1 MTDEKMWPPPSAPLD
16 VADRFIK
23 EVHTTAQGKTLTHH
37 RGDFYAWHAGVWS
50 VVPQS
55 SIRASLYDTL
65 RSAKFEHKKDGI
77 VDWAPSTR
85 KVGDVLDA
93 MRSAVYLRE
102 DRDAPTW
109 ITPGDRHPAREY
121 ISMRNGLLHIPTG
134 EIIAHTPAMFNTI
147 SIPFDYDA
155 AAQAPNW
162 LRFLGSVWR
171 HDTATITMLQQWFG
185 YVLSGRTDFQKAMM
199 IPGPPRSGKGTI
211 VRVLIELL
219 GGRRHVAAPTMADI
233 GTHFGITPII
243 GKPLAV
249 IGDAR
254 VGRGGERQVVERLL
268 TITGEDN
275 LTVDV
280 KYKEAWT
287 GKIGARF
294 MILSNELPR
303 FGDASGAIASR
314 FLVARTTQSFLG
326 KEDKGLEARLHA
338 ELPGIFNWALAGL
351 ESLIA
356 AGRFTESD
364 GSKAE
369 RDALTALASPISMFL
384 DEGFEP
390 DMTGWMST
398 DMLYGKWRAWCE
410 VAGESPGSRNVF
422 ARDLVAAAP
431 MQGYRL
437 QAAKSGPRGAQKTGY
452 RGIRQRGEEPSKALT
467 IEKNPDTP
475 DTPSSDG
482 ISEQLPILDTA
493 SHAAAVDPVVAG
505 VADATEIPS
514 EQRVSGVS
522 GVNPIVSPLENASEN
537 ETPPARALHAVP
549 DEHPGPPRTC
559 REWFER
565 HVRGLIAEGHMTADS
580 AVVYPLGEAAGWGI
594 QNLRK
599 VASKSPLIAIAEK
612 RTDGVTWAIGDGVQS
627 TYVPC
632 PEWIVT
638 YLRER
643 GGWVPASEVYTAG
656 SERYGR
662 SAIKSAALAAHILK
676 RGASIATEWSLDPN
690 YTKESA

>member
-23 EVHTTAQGKTLTHH
+23 EVHTTAEGKTLTHH

-65 RSAKFEHKKDGI
+65 RSAKYEHKKDGI

-85 KVGDVLDA
+85 KIGDVLDA

-134 EIIAHTPAMFNTI
+134 EVTAHTPAMFNTI

-162 LRFLGSVWR
+162 LTFLNSVWR
-171 HDTATITMLQQWFG
+171 HDSATITMLQQWFG

-326 KEDKGLEARLHA
+326 KEDKNLERRLHA

-384 DEGFEP
+384 DEHFVP
-390 DMTGWMST
+390 DLNGWVAT
-398 DMLYGKWRAWCE
+398 DRLYGRWRGWCE
-410 VAGESPGSRNVF
+410 IAGQSPGSREVF

-431 MQGYRL
+431 LMNFRL
-437 QAAKSGPRGAQKTGY
+437 QFKRQGPKGKQVRGYA
-452 RGIRQRGEEPSKALT
+452 GIKEIARDITMDQ
-467 IEKNPDTP
+467 TP
-475 DTPSSDG
+475 TTPTTPSSETV
-482 ISEQLPILDTA
+482 SEQISIPATA
-493 SHAAAVDPVVAG
+493 SHDTPVESAVAG
-505 VADATEIPS
+505 VEGTTETPS
-514 EQRVSGVS
+514 DQQVVGVAGVS
-522 GVNPIVSPLENASEN
+522 PIVSAVESPSKEER
-537 ETPPARALHAVP
+537 PPARALHAVP
-549 DEHPGPPRTC
+549 DGPPRTC

-565 HVRGLIAEGHMTADS
+565 HIRGLIAEGHATADS

-612 RTDGVTWAIGDGVQS
+612 RTDGVTWAIGEGVQS

-632 PEWIVT
+632 PEWLVR

-643 GGWVPASEVYTAG
+643 GGWVPASEVYAAG
-656 SERYGR
+656 AERYGR
-662 SAIKSAALAAHILK
+662 SAIKSAAQAAHILK

>member
-1 MTDEKMWPPPSAPLD
+1 MTSETTDTLWPPPSEPLR

-23 EVHTTAQGKTLTHH
+23 EVYTTDAGKTLVHH
-37 RGDFYAWHAGVWS
+37 RGDFYEWSRGVWS
-50 VVPQS
+50 TVPQS
-55 SIRASLYDTL
+55 SIRAALYDKL
-65 RSAKFEHKKDGI
+65 RAAQYEHKKDGI
-77 VDWAPSTR
+77 TDWAPSTR
-85 KVGDVLDA
+85 KIGDVLDA

-109 ITPGDRHPAREY
+109 IVAGDRQPAQDY
-121 ISMRNGLLHIPTG
+121 ISMRNGLLHIPSG
-134 EIIAHTPAMFNTI
+134 EVTAHTPEMFNTI
-147 SIPFDYDA
+147 LIPFDYDVN
-155 AAQAPNW
+155 AQASNW
-162 LRFLGSVWR
+162 VRFLNSVWR
-171 HDTATITMLQQWFG
+171 HDPDTIAMLQQWFG
-185 YVLSGRTDFQKAMM
+185 YVLSGRTDMQKAMM

-211 VRVLIELL
+211 VRVLMELL

-314 FLVARTTQSFLG
+314 FLVARTTESFLG
-326 KEDKGLEARLHA
+326 KEDKGLERRLHA
-338 ELPGIFNWALAGL
+338 ELPGIFNWALEGL
-351 ESLIA
+351 NKLTA
-356 AGRFTESD
+356 TGRFIESD
-364 GSKAE
+364 RSKAE

-390 DMTGWMST
+390 HPQEWMAT
-398 DMLYGKWRAWCE
+398 DRLYAKWRAWCDI
-410 VAGESPGSRNVF
+410 AGESPGSRSVF

-437 QAAKSGPRGAQKTGY
+437 HAAKSGPRGAQKTGY
-452 RGIRQRGEEPSKALT
+452 RGIRERRIEISRDLT
-467 IEKNPDTP
+467 MEKTPDTP
-475 DTPSSDG
+475 DTPSSEEV
-482 ISEQLPILDTA
+482 SEQLPIPDTGSNA
-493 SHAAAVDPVVAG
+493 TDPESGVAG
-505 VADATEIPS
+505 MPGTTETPS
-514 EQRVSGVS
+514 DQQVSGVS
-522 GVNPIVSPLENASEN
+522 GVNPIINPLRSVPT
-537 ETPPARALHAVP
+537 ET
-549 DEHPGPPRTC
+549 GPPRTC
-559 REWFER
+559 REWFDR
-565 HVRGLIAEGHMTADS
+565 HIRSLIAEGHTTADS

-599 VASKSPLIAIAEK
+599 VASKSPLVAVAHK
-612 RTDGVTWAIGDGVQS
+612 RTDGVTWSIGEGVQATHVS
-627 TYVPC
+627 GT
-632 PEWIVT
+632 EWLIGFLT
-638 YLRER
+638 DR
-643 GGWVPASEVYTAG
+643 GGWVKPADAYEAG
-656 SERYGR
+656 AAAGHARNT
-662 SAIKSAALAAHILK
+662 IKSASLDSRISK
-676 RGASIATEWSLDPN
+676 RGQSTLTEWSVTPN
-690 YTKESA
+690 DAKESA